1 MPGEVLAFCFYIIST
16 KEAFYMQINYAE
28 ELEALKRIETNLKLL
43 MFLEEKLGCKIDHS
57 QNVYD
62 IKKILVEN
70 GYGKL
75 AEAIETIL
83 FFNKDEM

>member
-1 MPGEVLAFCFYIIST
+1 
-16 KEAFYMQINYAE
+16 MQINYAQ
-28 ELEALKRIETNLKLL
+28 ELEKLKQAETKLEIL
-43 MFLEEKLGCKIDHS
+43 MLLEEKLGCKIDHS

-83 FFNKDEM
+83 RFKKD